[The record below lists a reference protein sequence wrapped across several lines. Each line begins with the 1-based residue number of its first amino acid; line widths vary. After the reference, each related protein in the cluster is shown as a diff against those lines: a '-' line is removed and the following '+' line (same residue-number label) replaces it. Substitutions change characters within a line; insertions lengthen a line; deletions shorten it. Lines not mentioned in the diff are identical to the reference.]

1 MKLIFATHNAHK
13 VQEIEQALGGLCEVI
28 SATQAGFTEELPEDK
43 GTLLGNSMQK
53 AMTIFRQT
61 DADCFADDTG
71 LEVEA
76 LGGAP
81 GAFSARYAGPQC
93 SPQDNIRKLLEEL
106 KGEAH
111 RKARFR
117 TVISLIYQ
125 GEPHTFE
132 GIVEGEILTEEWGA
146 GGFGYDP
153 IFRPSGY
160 DISFAQMPLEE
171 KNRIS
176 HRGRA
181 IAAMAD
187 FLRAQR

>member
-1 MKLIFATHNAHK
+1 MRLIFATHNDHK
-13 VQEIEQALGGLCEVI
+13 VHEIQEALGGLCEVV
-28 SATQAGFTEELPEDK
+28 SATAAGFPEELPEDR

-53 AMTIFRQT
+53 AMAIFERT
-61 DADCFADDTG
+61 GSDCFADDTG

-76 LGGAP
+76 LKGAP

-93 SPQDNIRKLLEEL
+93 SPQDNVRKLLEEL
-106 KGEAH
+106 AGKEN
-111 RKARFR
+111 RRARFR
-117 TVISLIYQ
+117 TIITLIYKGQ
-125 GEPHTFE
+125 PKAFE
-132 GIVEGEILTEEWGA
+132 GIVEGEILTEEWGL

-153 IFRPSGY
+153 IFRPTGY
-160 DISFAQMPLEE
+160 EMSFAQMPLEE

-187 FLRAQR
+187 FLRAQ